1 MCASKQKPAAPS
13 LNSGFVRG
21 LSGRGDS
28 ENGELG
34 MGNWELGKGNEKR
47 NSGFVSQSGNGVYIF
62 IQFQT
67 KSFFLYLLF

>member
-34 MGNWELGKGNEKR
+34 MGNWEKGMRK
-47 NSGFVSQSGNGVYIF
+47 GIAA
-62 IQFQT
+62 
-67 KSFFLYLLF
+67 L